1 MDDSL
6 HDEKAIVI
14 QSFLRG
20 ALCRERVNRLVQKL
34 IDDILIKRK
43 NDAVRSKKVD
53 LPFEKESDLTKKKD
67 EEAKDSDKEIS
78 TSTRIIEENDSS
90 IGVKNDGQK
99 ENDTDSVIED
109 GHNSMDDSAR
119 SIDILDIPLQKP
131 VQDSLVE
138 ASISNCNSHKIG
150 EEMQGS
156 VSNILSKF
164 ESNRNTNLK
173 PPRNW
178 SPFIKKDKLINHKPL
193 LSPPIE
199 TFQKEDEPINH
210 KPLLSPPIETPGSLV
225 ERQKRSFGK
234 DAKFENNASTRI
246 SSSEKNKPINHK
258 PLLSPPIETSE
269 SLVERQKK
277 SFGKD
282 AKFENN
288 ASTCISSS
296 EKVVQE
302 YEIRTNME
310 IQQLLK
316 DIKRI
321 GESGKPYVTFGAL
334 FDDDKVAN
342 YYEALVGTLKASK
355 KKGLIKYEGQFLL
368 KGVNDKVVISI
379 L

>member
-34 IDDILIKRK
+34 IDDILVKRK
-43 NDAVRSKKVD
+43 NDAGV
-53 LPFEKESDLTKKKD
+53 FEKGSDLTKKKD

-78 TSTRIIEENDSS
+78 MSTRRIEENISS
-90 IGVKNDGQK
+90 IDVITDGQK
-99 ENDTDSVIED
+99 ENDIDNVIED
-109 GHNSMDDSAR
+109 GHNSMDDSTR
-119 SIDILDIPLQKP
+119 SIDILDTSLQKH
-131 VQDSLVE
+131 VKDSLVE

-164 ESNRNTNLK
+164 ESNRKPNLK

-178 SPFIKKDKLINHKPL
+178 SPFIKEDKLINHKPL

-199 TFQKEDEPINH
+199 TFQKKDEPINH
-210 KPLLSPPIETPGSLV
+210 KPLESLV

-234 DAKFENNASTRI
+234 DAKFENSVSTR
-246 SSSEKNKPINHK
+246 
-258 PLLSPPIETSE
+258 
-269 SLVERQKK
+269 
-277 SFGKD
+277 
-282 AKFENN
+282 
-288 ASTCISSS
+288 ISSS

>member
-34 IDDILIKRK
+34 IDDILVKRK

-90 IGVKNDGQK
+90 IGVINDGQK

-119 SIDILDIPLQKP
+119 SIDILDIPLQKT

-138 ASISNCNSHKIG
+138 ASISICNSHKIG

-164 ESNRNTNLK
+164 ESNRNLNLK

-178 SPFIKKDKLINHKPL
+178 SPFIKKDKLINNKPL

-234 DAKFENNASTRI
+234 DAKFENNTSTR
-246 SSSEKNKPINHK
+246 
-258 PLLSPPIETSE
+258 
-269 SLVERQKK
+269 
-277 SFGKD
+277 
-282 AKFENN
+282 
-288 ASTCISSS
+288 ISSS